1 MKSYIPVSAEA
12 SFSVAPG
19 TPWPPWL
26 YQTLHLTP
34 GTADTAHKN
43 TGHLIQN
50 ASKSF
55 HQKSFVDR
63 AVSNFM
69 LCNP

>member
-12 SFSVAPG
+12 NFSVAPG

-26 YQTLHLTP
+26 YQTLHSMP
-34 GTADTAHKN
+34 GTADTADKN
-43 TGHLIQN
+43 TGYLIQH

-63 AVSNFM
+63 AVSNYVI
-69 LCNP
+69 

>member
-1 MKSYIPVSAEA
+1 MKSYLPVSVEA
-12 SFSVAPG
+12 NFSVAPG

-26 YQTLHLTP
+26 CQTLHSTP

-43 TGHLIQN
+43 TSHLIGH

-55 HQKSFVDR
+55 RLKSFVDR
-63 AVSNFM
+63 AVSD
-69 LCNP
+69 

>member
-12 SFSVAPG
+12 NFSVAPG

-26 YQTLHLTP
+26 YQTLHSTP

-43 TGHLIQN
+43 TGHLIQY
-50 ASKSF
+50 A
-55 HQKSFVDR
+55 
-63 AVSNFM
+63 
-69 LCNP
+69 